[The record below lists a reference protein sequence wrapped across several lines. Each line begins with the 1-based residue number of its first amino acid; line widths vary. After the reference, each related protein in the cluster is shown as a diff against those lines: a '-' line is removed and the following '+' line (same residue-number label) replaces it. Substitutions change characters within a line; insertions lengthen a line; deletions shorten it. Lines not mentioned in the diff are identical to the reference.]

1 MKDQDRE
8 AFEKW
13 IKLPVDQKLTA
24 SEYREFLDPAGEFD
38 FYIKVWQA
46 ACEYKDRQ
54 MINGVKMKE
63 MNDRI
68 ESLIEENTT
77 LAMDRDRYAE
87 TVAELR
93 GRLKS
98 EVEMIDGAAKDE
110 IAKLNSQIDHL
121 NKQLIAS
128 ENSCD
133 YLNRKLSALEST
145 SKLNAMMREYDFLY
159 KKFRMLEIKNHIMG
173 NALVKIAHGDSELQ
187 ASRAKAALREVVE
200 VGID

>member
-1 MKDQDRE
+1 MNDKDKE

-13 IKLPVDQKLTA
+13 SELPLDQMLTPL
-24 SEYREFLDPAGEFD
+24 EFREFLRNMYEYD
-38 FYIKVWQA
+38 FTRKAWEA

-68 ESLIEENTT
+68 ENLLEENTT
-77 LAMDRDRYAE
+77 LAKDRDRYAE

-133 YLNRKLSALEST
+133 YLNRNENKKLKQLLEKATAVIKRCEFGLQPEFYGGKDNGSL
-145 SKLNAMMREYDFLY
+145 KDCRDFL
-159 KKFRMLEIKNHIMG
+159 KELEQK
-173 NALVKIAHGDSELQ
+173 
-187 ASRAKAALREVVE
+187 
-200 VGID
+200 